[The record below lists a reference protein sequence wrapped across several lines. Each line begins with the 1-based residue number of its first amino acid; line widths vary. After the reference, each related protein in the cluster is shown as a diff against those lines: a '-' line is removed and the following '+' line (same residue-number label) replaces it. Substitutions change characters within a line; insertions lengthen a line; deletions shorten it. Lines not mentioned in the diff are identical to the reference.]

1 MAQVRRFSTQA
12 RQARVAARLMARAG
26 GVPDVVDRLVA
37 VHATDPATVYLAVAA
52 RLADPGD
59 AVKAVERELY
69 ARPARL
75 TRMLAMRR
83 TMFVVRRPFAPE
95 VYAAAGRRVAVKL
108 RKDLLT
114 YLADGGGWDAAW
126 LDEVEAEVTAALTAH
141 PESSGAQL
149 SKLVPRL
156 REQVVVARGKPYE
169 ATQNVASRIIRTM
182 AAEGR
187 IERCTPAGSWTSGQF
202 RWANAEPLPE
212 VPAEPARAALA
223 KAWLGAYGP
232 GTEAD
237 LKWWTGWTLGET
249 RKALGAVGAEA
260 VVLDDGAT
268 GYVLPGDAEPAEA
281 VAPDGPS
288 AVRLLP
294 ALDPAAMGWQ
304 ERGWFLPPDHAGL
317 FDRTGNIGPT
327 VWWGGRIIGGWAQRP
342 DGTIAWRCL
351 SPAHEAA
358 EPHIA
363 RAAADLASLL
373 ASTRLT
379 PRFRTPLERRL
390 SA

>member
-12 RQARVAARLMARAG
+12 RQARAAARLMVRAG
-26 GVPDVVDRLVA
+26 GVADVVDRLVA

-59 AVKAVERELY
+59 AIKAVERELY
-69 ARPARL
+69 ARPARF

-83 TMFVVRRPFAPE
+83 TMFVVRRAFAPE
-95 VYAAAGRRVAVKL
+95 VYAAAGRRIAVKQ

-126 LDEVEAEVTAALTAH
+126 LDEVEAEVTATLAAH

-149 SKLVPRL
+149 SRLVPRL

-187 IERCTPAGSWTSGQF
+187 IERCTPMGSWTSGAF

-268 GYVLPGDAEPAEA
+268 AYVLPGDAEPA
-281 VAPDGPS
+281 APAEPP

-304 ERGWFLPPDHAGL
+304 GRGWFLPPEHAEL
-317 FDRTGNIGPT
+317 FDGTGNIGPT
-327 VWWGGRIIGGWAQRP
+327 VWWGGEAVGGWAQRP
-342 DGTIAWRCL
+342 DGSVVWRIL
-351 SPAHEAA
+351 ADRGAEAA
-358 EPHIA
+358 AEVA
-363 RAAADLASLL
+363 AEAAALTTLL
-373 ASTRLT
+373 ASARIT

-390 SA
+390 VA